1 MTPHQIKRAQ
11 GALSPYVETIA
22 MLGLADVNTSPSD
35 EDAQTRLSEIERRLG
50 ALEATAKAIEASART
65 IETTVRD
72 MRRLVG
78 PFAVSLPDNRLLVH
92 TIHSTLL
99 MVDAN
104 DLIITPQLA
113 IYRRWEPELTDVIW
127 NSCRPDTVFVDVGAN
142 IGYFTI
148 LAGASIRNG
157 GKGRV
162 IAVEPNPDCLPFL
175 QRNLIINWSMCPID
189 IHTVAAG
196 DAPGD
201 VWLAYPPE
209 RTANAH
215 VSAPGQDVEGER
227 RRQVRIEP
235 LDAIVPEGLAVDIL
249 KIDVEGHEISV
260 FRGAERVISRSPNI
274 RIVME
279 WSPVQMR
286 EAGVP
291 FDEVRGG
298 LERLGLVARKLPAF
312 GSLDHLTPENS
323 PLIDIDRLSDLAY
336 DNILLTKQA

>member
-1 MTPHQIKRAQ
+1 
-11 GALSPYVETIA
+11 
-22 MLGLADVNTSPSD
+22 MLGLADVNASPTP
-35 EDAQTRLSEIERRLG
+35 EDTQVRLGDLERRL
-50 ALEATAKAIEASART
+50 AVIEASVRAV
-65 IETTVRD
+65 ETTVRD

-78 PFAVSLPDNRLLVH
+78 PFAVALPDNRLLVH

-104 DLIITPQLA
+104 DLIITPQLV

-127 NSCRPDTVFVDVGAN
+127 NSCGPDTVFVDVGAN
-142 IGYFTI
+142 IGYFTV
-148 LAGASIRNG
+148 LAGASIRNV

-162 IAVEPNPDCLPFL
+162 IAVEPNPDCLPL
-175 QRNLIINWSMCPID
+175 LKRNLIINWSMCPID

-196 DAPGD
+196 EAPGD
-201 VWLAYPPE
+201 AWLAYPPE

-215 VSAPGQDVEGER
+215 VSTPGQDVEGER

-235 LDAIVPEGLAVDIL
+235 LDALVPEALAVDIL

-260 FRGAERVISRSPNI
+260 FRGAQGVIARSPRI

-291 FDEVRGG
+291 FDEVRDG
-298 LERLGLVARKLPAF
+298 LARLGLVARKLPPF
-312 GSLDHLTPENS
+312 GSLYNLTDENS
-323 PLIDIDRLSDLAY
+323 PLIPIDRLSDLAY

>member
-1 MTPHQIKRAQ
+1 
-11 GALSPYVETIA
+11 
-22 MLGLADVNTSPSD
+22 MLGLADVNTAPSD
-35 EDAQTRLSEIERRLG
+35 DETLKRLSEIERRLG
-50 ALEATAKAIEASART
+50 VLEASART
-65 IETTVRD
+65 VETTVRD

-78 PFAVSLPDNRLLVH
+78 PFAVALPDERLLVH

-99 MVDAN
+99 IVDAR
-104 DLIITPQLA
+104 DLIITPQLV

-142 IGYFTI
+142 IGYFTV

-162 IAVEPNPDCLPFL
+162 IAIEPNPDCLPLL

-196 DAPGD
+196 EAPGE

-215 VSAPGQDVEGER
+215 VSTPGQDVEGER
-227 RRQVRIEP
+227 RTRVRIEP
-235 LDAIVPEGLAVDIL
+235 LDAIVPEHLAVDIL

-260 FRGAERVISRSPNI
+260 FRGAEGVISRSPHI
-274 RIVME
+274 KIVME

-291 FDEVRGG
+291 FEEVRSG
-298 LERLGLVARKLPAF
+298 LERLGLVARKLPPF
-312 GSLDHLTPENS
+312 GSLDNLTPENS
-323 PLIDIDRLSDLAY
+323 ALIDIERLSELAY
-336 DNILLTKQA
+336 DNILLTRKA